1 MKTNINY
8 LRKIQYVQGLV
19 KEQQKRYSYISLKK
33 IWKNLRDE
41 NLYFESYNSFIRIMG
56 EGNISK
62 RIAKQN
68 GESGS

>member
-8 LRKIQYVQGLV
+8 LIKVQYIQALV
-19 KEQQKRYSYISLKK
+19 KEEQKKNSYISLKAMWRK
-33 IWKNLRDE
+33 FRDQ

-62 RIAKQN
+62 RIAEQKK
-68 GESGS
+68 SDS